1 MRCKLSLALP
11 AMPVK
16 TAPIQRDATASA
28 PVSNARV
35 RRAARI
41 LDVVGRLG
49 IDVRRLWLLVCA
61 LLLAG
66 AAQVARAE
74 QSDPL
79 NPAPTID
86 RDRVD
91 RQVPVLPTA
100 APRAAPAPRAP
111 VVDEGAATRAVTLA
125 GFRYEGSSLP
135 RAELDAAL
143 APLLGR
149 SLTRETLQAIADTI
163 NRVYA
168 SSDVAFY
175 SIAIPQQVVTRGEL
189 VVRIVE
195 GRISRYAL
203 QKETRTTPTRLIGAH
218 MDRLMRDRPTHKS
231 ELERTLS
238 LLRDIPGQTVDAQ
251 LRTTGR
257 PDELALDLGVKRKQ
271 VDVAININ
279 NNGVVNVVSGV
290 QAQVS
295 VAVNGLLREG
305 DSTRISGYLPFT
317 PDRYQFYSLSHVT
330 PIGANGMMLSASA
343 AHIRTKTE
351 DGLRGRV
358 TQGGLGLSYP
368 VVRSY
373 RRNLSLSLSL
383 DGIDSDNYFLD
394 TAFGAFRTR
403 VARASASWSA
413 IGKRGGYAVSA
424 TASQGLDALGA
435 RAFAGFS
442 EAGFTKANLQAAAVR
457 ELGSGMA
464 VKITVRGQH
473 SADQLPTSERIS
485 LGGDGA
491 GMAFRLGAVTAE
503 SAIAG
508 SVELSWKVKGA
519 KRGAGGVTVFAYS
532 DGALAHTVARPR
544 YNLSARDFSLASAGV
559 GARVAPFGGW
569 TATVQVAVPVKRPFG
584 DYGRKA
590 RVFFSLGRAI

>member
-1 MRCKLSLALP
+1 MRFKLSRARREIS
-11 AMPVK
+11 VK
-16 TAPIQRDATASA
+16 TAPIQMDAAASA
-28 PVSNARV
+28 PVAHALP
-35 RRAARI
+35 RRCARI
-41 LDVVGRLG
+41 LGVVGRTG
-49 IDVRRLWLLVCA
+49 IDVGRLWLLVCA

-91 RQVPVLPTA
+91 RQVPALPAT

-111 VVDEGAATRAVTLA
+111 VVDESAAASAVMLA

-143 APLLGR
+143 ASLVGR
-149 SLTRETLQAIADTI
+149 PLTRETLQAIADTI

-168 SSDVAFY
+168 HSDVAFY

-317 PDRYQFYSLSHVT
+317 PDRYQFYSLSHAT
-330 PIGANGMMLSASA
+330 PIGAKGMTLSASA
-343 AHIRTKTE
+343 AHVRTKTE
-351 DGLRGRV
+351 DGLRGEV

-373 RRNLSLSLSL
+373 RRNLLLSLSL
-383 DGIDSDNYFLD
+383 DGINSDNYFLD

-403 VARASASWSA
+403 VARASASWSS

-435 RAFAGFS
+435 RAFVGFS
-442 EAGFTKANLQAAAVR
+442 ETAFTKANLQAAAVR
-457 ELGSGMA
+457 ELGSGLA
-464 VKITVRGQH
+464 VKVTVRGQH
-473 SADQLPTSERIS
+473 SSDRLPTSERFS
-485 LGGDGA
+485 LGGEGA

-503 SAIAG
+503 SAVAG
-508 SVELSWKVKGA
+508 SVELSWKVKGP
-519 KRGAGGVTVFAYS
+519 KQGARGVTVFAYS

-544 YNLSARDFSLASAGV
+544 YNLPARDFSLASAGV
-559 GARVAPFGGW
+559 GARVAPFGSW
-569 TATVQVAVPVKRPFG
+569 TAAVQLAVPVKRPFD

-590 RVFFSLGRAI
+590 RVFFSLGRTI